1 MISSYT
7 QINKASNALWTVAE
21 VIRKSPLKKKKKN
34 NYFLDIIAESTF
46 GELVDLLNSDKVC
59 PIEAACMLEDINL
72 RRKCTFSFYI
82 LVFSIL
88 VFIF

>member
-1 MISSYT
+1 MISSYK

-21 VIRKSPLKKKKKN
+21 VIRKSPLKKKKNN

-72 RRKCTFSFYI
+72 RHICTFSFYI